1 MNKKWYNFV
10 NEARIDQI
18 IYEVNFLMRYK
29 SESESLINLTKIKDE
44 IRSIE
49 NVTVVRTAEEIQILS
64 GYEYRDLILK
74 VALPPTR
81 KIKDELLQDIVPKIK
96 EIKEI
101 TLIKLASI
109 ERISER

>member
-1 MNKKWYNFV
+1 MNRKWNNFV

-29 SESESLINLTKIKDE
+29 SEAESLINLTKIKDE

-81 KIKDELLQDIVPKIK
+81 KIKDELLQDIIPKIK

>member
-1 MNKKWYNFV
+1 MNRKWNSFV

-18 IYEVNFLMRYK
+18 IYEVTFIMRYK

-49 NVTVVRTAEEIQILS
+49 NVTVVRTTEETQILS
-64 GYEYRDLILK
+64 GYEYRDLVLK
-74 VALPPTR
+74 VALSPTR